1 MRILVL
7 PSWYPT
13 DDDPIRG
20 CFFREQAQALSR
32 GGHRVSVFA
41 FYADAA
47 RGVRVE
53 EKTLSGVREYA
64 IHYRRLRFHLTY
76 FRVLLAMV
84 RLWRSMP
91 RSERPEV
98 IHVHSYGA
106 MKYARALKGLFGVP
120 VVLTEHVSWFQR
132 GLLSEKDKAAVRRDY
147 AGADAILAVSEG
159 LKEQIQPFCGRPV
172 QVVPNL
178 VDEAVFAAGV
188 HRPAGER
195 FGFISVGSLN
205 KNKGMDAVLSA
216 FAGAA
221 EREKGLALTICGG
234 GEERPALEA
243 QAEELGIRDR
253 VTFTGQVSR
262 EECVRLLRENQAFVL
277 ASRVETF
284 GIAAAE
290 AMACG
295 LPVIM
300 TKTSAWKTLITPE
313 CGVAVEVD
321 DTAAITEAM
330 LRIVRGYDEYDP
342 SRIAASCRER
352 FSGERIARQ
361 LTDIYREVLR

>member
-13 DDDPIRG
+13 KDDPIRG

-32 GGHRVSVFA
+32 SGHRVSVFA
-41 FYADAA
+41 FYADAP

-53 EKTLSGVREYA
+53 TEDVSGVREHA

-76 FRVLLAMV
+76 FRVLWAMV
-84 RLWRSMP
+84 RLWLAFP
-91 RSERPEV
+91 RSARPEV

-106 MKYARALKGLFGVP
+106 MKYARAIKRLFGVP
-120 VVLTEHVSWFQR
+120 VVVTEHVSWFQR

-159 LKEQIQPFCGRPV
+159 LKEQIQSLCDRPV

-178 VDEAVFAAGV
+178 VDDAVFSAGL
-188 HRPAGER
+188 HKPAGER

-216 FAGAA
+216 FAPAA
-221 EREKGLALTICGG
+221 EREKRLTLTICGG
-234 GEERPALEA
+234 GEELPVLEA
-243 QAEELGIRDR
+243 MADELGIRDR

-262 EECVRLLRENQAFVL
+262 EECVRRLRENQAFVL

-330 LRIVRGYDEYDP
+330 LGIVRGYEDYDP
-342 SRIAASCRER
+342 SRIADSCRER
-352 FSGERIARQ
+352 FSGEKIARQ